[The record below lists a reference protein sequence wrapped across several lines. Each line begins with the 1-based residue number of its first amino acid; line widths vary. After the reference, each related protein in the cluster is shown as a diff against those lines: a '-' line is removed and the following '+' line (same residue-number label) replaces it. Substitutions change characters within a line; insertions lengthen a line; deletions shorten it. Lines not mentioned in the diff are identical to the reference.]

1 MFQRYLERIEKIADF
16 LSKVPHPEQAIEF
29 LSLNIS
35 PIDEVAVAFRGIVD
49 PDGSIRCV
57 NIKGFSKNEIITKTQ
72 FKLSDNRPVSASART
87 QKLIWARFETVSQEF
102 PDFYHF
108 DKRTPWES
116 QVAFPVGLTRVYSFS
131 FPSDHSNHE
140 GMNSYI
146 ESVAS
151 ILKVYESV
159 LDFKNAIGSRNF
171 IEESEVQPLSERQNR
186 ILELLKLGK
195 TNKEIAEAIDY
206 SESLVRHETMIIYK
220 KLRVEGRHELRE
232 II

>member
-16 LSKVPHPEQAIEF
+16 LSKVPHPDQAIEF

-49 PDGSIRCV
+49 PDGAIRCV

-108 DKRTPWES
+108 DRRTPWES
-116 QVAFPVGLTRVYSFS
+116 QVSFPVGLTRVYSFS

-186 ILELLKLGK
+186 ILELLKSGK

>member
-16 LSKVPHPEQAIEF
+16 LSKVPHPDQAIEF

-49 PDGSIRCV
+49 PDGAIRCV

-186 ILELLKLGK
+186 ILELLKSGK